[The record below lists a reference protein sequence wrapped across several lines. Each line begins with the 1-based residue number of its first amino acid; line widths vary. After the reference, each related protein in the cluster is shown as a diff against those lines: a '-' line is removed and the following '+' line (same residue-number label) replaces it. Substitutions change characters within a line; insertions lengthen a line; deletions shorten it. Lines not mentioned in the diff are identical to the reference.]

1 MRLKTISTYLKP
13 LMISLKRYRLLEQRL
28 ISFELK
34 IKEVVESVNE
44 GLDSLSELQRDRVI
58 TKRKVP
64 EQRNREEQRLE
75 DEREKESDKILQRGL
90 SVIAVLAIFS
100 ALNDGFAFFRDIS
113 WSNLDLL
120 QKVTVGFVYVVCAVA
135 IFYLIKNLVKA
146 SKISKENH
154 QLKKK

>member
-1 MRLKTISTYLKP
+1 
-13 LMISLKRYRLLEQRL
+13 MISLKRYRLLEQRL